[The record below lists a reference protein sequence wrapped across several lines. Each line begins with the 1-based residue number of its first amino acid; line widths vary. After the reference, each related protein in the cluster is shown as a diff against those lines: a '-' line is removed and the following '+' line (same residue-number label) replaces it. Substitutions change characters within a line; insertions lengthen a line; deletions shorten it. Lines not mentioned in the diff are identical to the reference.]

1 MPVRLIIRNCLYLL
15 VAESSSAICSSNSE
29 YLSAVSSR
37 HSLHEAVNFLSLKLF
52 RLICSFH
59 RILLLPLST
68 LRHFIQKKRPRR
80 CLNLQGH
87 SKLQYRY
94 EKSPCNVILQLI
106 HTPFVKPV
114 HNIFIFFLILFFFAL
129 RGLLS
134 EKPAAYVLLF
144 YVHSIYCVPN
154 INFICIKCFFLSL
167 KNILFILISFL
178 IYNIQDLKF

>member
-1 MPVRLIIRNCLYLL
+1 MFF
-15 VAESSSAICSSNSE
+15 SSNSPP
-29 YLSAVSSR
+29 SAF
-37 HSLHEAVNFLSLKLF
+37 NTP
-52 RLICSFH
+52 SFY
-59 RILLLPLST
+59 T
-68 LRHFIQKKRPRR
+68 KKRPRR

-94 EKSPCNVILQLI
+94 EKSPCNLILQLI

-134 EKPAAYVLLF
+134 EKPAAYVLIF
-144 YVHSIYCVPN
+144 YEHTIYCVPN

-178 IYNIQDLKF
+178 IYNIYVGLSIILDTIIKKFDRRKPFEGTHRTIVCST

>member
-15 VAESSSAICSSNSE
+15 VAESSSALCSSSCE

-59 RILLLPLST
+59 PSAFNT
-68 LRHFIQKKRPRR
+68 PSFYTKKRPLR

-94 EKSPCNVILQLI
+94 EKSPCNLILQLI

-144 YVHSIYCVPN
+144 YEHTIYCVPN